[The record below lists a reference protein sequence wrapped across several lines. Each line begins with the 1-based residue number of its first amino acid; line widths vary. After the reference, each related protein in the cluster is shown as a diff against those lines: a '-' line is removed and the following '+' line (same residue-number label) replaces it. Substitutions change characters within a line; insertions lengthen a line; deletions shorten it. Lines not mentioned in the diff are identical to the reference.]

1 VSASAWPRRTLSSSL
16 DIERARADTPGVRNV
31 THLNNAG
38 AALPPRQ
45 VLDPVLEHLRREA
58 EIGGYEAA
66 HAAQERLE
74 AAYGSIARL
83 VNCDPGEIAIVD
95 SATRAWDMVFYGLRL
110 APGDRILTSEV
121 EYASN
126 YLAFLHAGMR
136 VDVVPSDAH
145 GQLDVDALERMLDER
160 VRLVAVTHVP
170 TNGGLVNPAAAIGR
184 LARAH
189 GIPFLLDACQ
199 SVGQLPVDAQAIG
212 CDFLS
217 ATGRK
222 FLRGPRGTGF
232 LYVRRERLEEID
244 PPFID
249 LHAARWTARDAYELR
264 PDARRFEGWEAN
276 VAAKLGLGA
285 AADYANAWGIE
296 AIWARVR
303 ELAGALRTQLVGID
317 GVVLRDLG
325 PEPCG
330 IVTFTKAGVE
340 PRELVLALR
349 REGINVWF
357 SDTASTRIDMEQRG
371 LESLVRVSVHYYND
385 LSEIERFCVRLR
397 RS

>member
-1 VSASAWPRRTLSSSL
+1 
-16 DIERARADTPGVRNV
+16 
-31 THLNNAG
+31 
-38 AALPPRQ
+38 

-74 AAYGSIARL
+74 AVYGSIARL
-83 VNCDPGEIAIVD
+83 VNCDPGELAIVD
-95 SATRAWDMVFYGLRL
+95 SATRAWDTVFYGLRL
-110 APGDRILTSEV
+110 APGDRILTSAV

-136 VDVVPSDAH
+136 IDVVPSDAH

-160 VRLVAVTHVP
+160 VRLIAVTHVP

-199 SVGQLPVDAQAIG
+199 SVGQLPVDVQAIG

-232 LYVRRERLEEID
+232 LYVRRERLDEID
-244 PPFID
+244 PPSID
-249 LHAARWTARDAYELR
+249 LHAARWTARDEYELR
-264 PDARRFEGWEAN
+264 PDARRFEGWESN

-285 AADYANAWGIE
+285 AADYANAWGID
-296 AIWARVR
+296 AIWRACASWPVRCARSSR
-303 ELAGALRTQLVGID
+303 GCPASCCATSAPSRAASSRSPRRASSRASWCSLCGAR
-317 GVVLRDLG
+317 
-325 PEPCG
+325 
-330 IVTFTKAGVE
+330 
-340 PRELVLALR
+340 
-349 REGINVWF
+349 
-357 SDTASTRIDMEQRG
+357 ASTSGSRTPRPRASTWSSAASSPSSACRCTTTTTSATSSASASDFGAR
-371 LESLVRVSVHYYND
+371 
-385 LSEIERFCVRLR
+385 ERLADR
-397 RS
+397 RRRA

>member
-1 VSASAWPRRTLSSSL
+1 
-16 DIERARADTPGVRNV
+16 
-31 THLNNAG
+31 
-38 AALPPRQ
+38 
-45 VLDPVLEHLRREA
+45 
-58 EIGGYEAA
+58 
-66 HAAQERLE
+66 
-74 AAYGSIARL
+74 
-83 VNCDPGEIAIVD
+83 
-95 SATRAWDMVFYGLRL
+95 
-110 APGDRILTSEV
+110 
-121 EYASN
+121 
-126 YLAFLHAGMR
+126 
-136 VDVVPSDAH
+136 
-145 GQLDVDALERMLDER
+145 MLDER
-160 VRLVAVTHVP
+160 VRLIAVTHVP

-199 SVGQLPVDAQAIG
+199 SVGQLPVDVQAIG

-232 LYVRRERLEEID
+232 LYVRRERLDEID
-244 PPFID
+244 PPFHRPARGALD
-249 LHAARWTARDAYELR
+249 GTRRVRAAAGRAPLRGLGGERRRQAR
-264 PDARRFEGWEAN
+264 P
-276 VAAKLGLGA
+276 GA

-303 ELAGALRTQLVGID
+303 ELAGALRAELAGMP

-357 SDTASTRIDMEQRG
+357 SDTASTRIDMERRG
-371 LESLVRVSVHYYND
+371 LESVVRVSVHYYND
-385 LSEIERFCVRLR
+385 LGDIERFCVRLR